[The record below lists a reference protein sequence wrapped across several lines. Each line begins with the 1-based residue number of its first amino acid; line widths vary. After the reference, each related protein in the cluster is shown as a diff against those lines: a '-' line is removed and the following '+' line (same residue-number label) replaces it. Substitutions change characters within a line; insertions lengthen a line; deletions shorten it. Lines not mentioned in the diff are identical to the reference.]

1 METCLPTQGLIFV
14 ALMLLNHC
22 KLNANS
28 AVGIVMA
35 AGWILLTFLRVDAS
49 EWNLTLKRGS
59 DAMIS
64 FTDTIP
70 TGTPGKEKDSL
81 YFENKKDTLKIDT
94 VFVSTDSLDATVN
107 YAAEDSGVL
116 MIPDKLFILYGKAKT
131 DYKDLKLEAAVIEFN
146 QQSQMVKAYGNTD
159 SSGNPNSK
167 PQFSQGEMK
176 TVSDSIFYSMKSN
189 KGLIKNT
196 YLQEG
201 EIFVNSKILKKVG
214 VDESFGKDVRFTTCN
229 LDEPHFAFKS
239 NKMKLINN
247 KLAVTGRV
255 YPEIESIP
263 IGIVTLPFGIFPLN
277 RGRHSGVMFP
287 TFTASEDFGLGLE
300 GLGYY
305 KVLSDY
311 ADITTRANIYSYG
324 GWNVNVSSKYIKR
337 YKYSGTFTVSFLN
350 NKQLNRSPFSKEEF
364 SQSRAFMITWG
375 HTRDSRAR
383 PGTNF
388 SANVNFGSSRFN
400 QNLLNNPFLN
410 FQNQLQSNISYS
422 KDWRGKYNVSLNFNH
437 NQNSNT
443 KLVNLNLPT
452 ANFNVVTFFPFQKKD
467 RIGTAK
473 WYEKIGIGYN
483 GNFQNL
489 ISFYDTAFSMRRLLD
504 TLQWGAQHNLPINL
518 SLPALGPITI
528 APGVSYEE
536 RWYGQRMFR
545 NWNNTSKKVD
555 TTIQKGFYTAR
566 QMSFS
571 LSLNTRIFGTYKF
584 RPSSRAVAIRH
595 EVRPSISLNYK
606 PDMAARYHY
615 NTQVDSTGRI
625 LRFSQFEGGVLGT
638 FSEGKFGGIAFGID
652 NVLEMK
658 VKDKTDTSGKNTK
671 KIKLLDGF
679 GFNSSYNLMA
689 DSFALGI
696 FSIYARSTLFEV
708 ININANATMDPY
720 QVNERGF
727 RVNQIN
733 FDPTRLKFG
742 RITSGNIALSTS
754 FKSKSRDGKE
764 ADKKTNTPLPND
776 PFQTPDEQ
784 QRELQFIRANPAE
797 FTDFNIPWNLS
808 LSYSLGFSRILK
820 SDYSGFETI
829 TNSSINFNGDFSL
842 TEKWKIG
849 GTGYYDI
856 SRRSLQQL
864 SMFIT
869 REMHCWQLA
878 LNITPIGLFRS
889 FNITFNPKSGI
900 LRDLRI
906 NRSRFFSNQ

>member
-1 METCLPTQGLIFV
+1 
-14 ALMLLNHC
+14 MLKRLC

-28 AVGIVMA
+28 GAGIVMA

-49 EWNLTLKRGS
+49 GGRTTTKPGIEK
-59 DAMIS
+59 DKI
-64 FTDTIP
+64 FTDTLP
-70 TGTPGKEKDSL
+70 TRGQGKEKDTL
-81 YFENKKDTLKIDT
+81 FLEKKKDTLTIDT
-94 VFVSTDSLDATVN
+94 LPISTDSLDATVT

-116 MIPDKLFILYGKAKT
+116 VIPDKLFILYGKAKT
-131 DYKDLKLEAAVIEFN
+131 DYKDLQLEAAVIEFN

-201 EIFVNSKILKKVG
+201 EIFVNAKTLKKVG
-214 VDESFGKDVRFTTCN
+214 VDESFGRDVRFTTCN
-229 LDEPHFAFKS
+229 LDTPHFAFKS

-263 IGIVTLPFGIFPLN
+263 IGIVSLPFGLFPLN

-311 ADITTRANIYSYG
+311 ADITTRANLYSYG

-350 NKQLNRSPFSKEEF
+350 NKQLNRSAFSKEEF

-467 RIGTAK
+467 RVGTAR

-545 NWNNTSKKVD
+545 NWNNTSNKVD

-615 NTQVDSTGRI
+615 NTQVDSTGRV

-708 ININANATMDPY
+708 INISANATMDPY

-733 FDPTRLKFG
+733 IDPTRLKFG

-764 ADKKTNTPLPND
+764 PDKKTNTPLPND

-784 QRELQFIRANPAE
+784 QRELQFIRSNPAE

-808 LSYSLGFSRILK
+808 LSYSLGFSKVLK
-820 SDYSGFETI
+820 TDYSGFETI

-856 SRRSLQQL
+856 NRRSLQQL

>member
-1 METCLPTQGLIFV
+1 MLI
-14 ALMLLNHC
+14 NHC
-22 KLNANS
+22 KLNVKTA
-28 AVGIVMA
+28 AGIVIT
-35 AGWILLTFLRVDAS
+35 AGWILLTFYTGVSAQK
-49 EWNLTLKRGS
+49 TLESHRLPVQV
-59 DAMIS
+59 
-64 FTDTIP
+64 DTIP
-70 TGTPGKEKDSL
+70 ASKIETRKDSL
-81 YFENKKDTLKIDT
+81 KSRAGRDTVKIDT
-94 VFVSTDSLDATVN
+94 LPMSTDSLDAIVN

-116 MIPDKLFILYGKAKT
+116 MVPEKLFILYGKAKT
-131 DYKDLKLEAAVIEFN
+131 DYKDIKLEAGVIEFN
-146 QQSQMVKAYGNTD
+146 QQTQMVKAFGSTD

-167 PQFSQGEMK
+167 PQFTQGEMK
-176 TVSDSIFYSMKSN
+176 TVSDSIFYSMKTN

-201 EIFVNSKILKKVG
+201 EIFVNAQTLKKVG
-214 VDESFGKDVRFTTCN
+214 LDESFGKDVRFTTCN

-263 IGIVTLPFGIFPLN
+263 IGIISLPFGLFPLN

-311 ADITTRANIYSYG
+311 ADLTTRANIYSYG
-324 GWNVNVSSKYIKR
+324 GWNVNISSKYLKR
-337 YKYSGTFTVSFLN
+337 YKYSGSVSVSFLN
-350 NKQLNRSPFSKEEF
+350 NKVLNRSAFAKEEF
-364 SQSRAFMITWG
+364 NQNRAFMITWG

-383 PGTNF
+383 PGTNL

-410 FQNQLQSNISYS
+410 FQNQLQSNINYS
-422 KDWRGKYNVSLNFNH
+422 KDWRGKYNLSLNLNH

-467 RIGTAK
+467 RVGTAK
-473 WYEKIGIGYN
+473 WYEKLGIGYN

-489 ISFYDTAFSMRRLLD
+489 VSFYDTAFNLRRILD

-555 TTIQKGFYTAR
+555 TTVQKGFYTAR

-584 RPSSRAVAIRH
+584 RPKSRAVAIRH

-606 PDMAARYHY
+606 PDMAARFHY
-615 NTQVDSTGRI
+615 NTQVDTTGRV

-658 VKDKTDTSGKNTK
+658 VKDKTDTAGKNTK

-689 DSFALGI
+689 DSFALGV
-696 FSIYARSTLFEV
+696 FSIYARSTLFDV
-708 ININANATMDPY
+708 INISANATMDPY
-720 QVNERGF
+720 QVNDRGF
-727 RVNQIN
+727 RVNQLN
-733 FDPTRLKFG
+733 FDPARLKFG
-742 RITSGNIALSTS
+742 RITNGNIALSTS
-754 FKSKSRDGKE
+754 FKSKSRDGKDSK
-764 ADKKTNTPLPND
+764 DKKNVPLPND
-776 PFQTPDEQ
+776 PFLTPDEQ

-820 SDYSGFETI
+820 PDYSGFETI
-829 TNSSINFNGDFSL
+829 TNSSVNFNGDFSL

-856 SRRSLQQL
+856 SRRSLQQI

-878 LNITPIGLFRS
+878 LNVTPIGLFRS

-906 NRSRFFSNQ
+906 NRSRTFSNQ

>member
-1 METCLPTQGLIFV
+1 MLIN
-14 ALMLLNHC
+14 LC
-22 KLNANS
+22 KLNVKS
-28 AVGIVMA
+28 AACIVIV
-35 AGWILLTFLRVDAS
+35 AGSILLTFYTANAFNFNPSPLAKTD
-49 EWNLTLKRGS
+49 L
-59 DAMIS
+59 
-64 FTDTIP
+64 TDTLPAIKKSA
-70 TGTPGKEKDSL
+70 G
-81 YFENKKDTLKIDT
+81 KDTLQPRVGRDT
-94 VFVSTDSLDATVN
+94 VKVDTLPISTDSLDAIVN
-107 YAAEDSGVL
+107 YAAEDSGILLV
-116 MIPDKLFILYGKAKT
+116 PDKLFLLYGKAKT
-131 DYKDLKLEAAVIEFN
+131 DYKDLKLEASVIEFN
-146 QQSQMVKAYGNTD
+146 QQTQMVKAFGSTD
-159 SSGNPNSK
+159 STGNPYSK

-201 EIFVNSKILKKVG
+201 EIYVNAQTLKKVG

-229 LDEPHFAFKS
+229 LDTPHFAFKS
-239 NKMKLINN
+239 NRMKLINN

-255 YPEIESIP
+255 YPEIESVP
-263 IGIVTLPFGIFPLN
+263 IQIVSLPFGLFPLN
-277 RGRHSGVMFP
+277 RGKHSGVMFP

-305 KVLSDY
+305 KVLSEY
-311 ADITTRANIYSYG
+311 ADLTTRANIYSYG
-324 GWNVNVSSKYIKR
+324 GWNVNFNSKYIRR
-337 YKYSGTFTVSFLN
+337 YKYSGNFTLSFLK
-350 NKQLNRSPFSKEEF
+350 NKSLNRNTFSKEEF
-364 SQSRAFMITWG
+364 NETRGFMVTWG
-375 HTRDSRAR
+375 HSRDSRAR

-388 SANVNFGSSRFN
+388 SANVNFGSTSYN

-422 KDWRGKYNVSLNFNH
+422 KDWRGKYNLSLNLNH

-452 ANFNVVTFFPFQKKD
+452 ANFNVVTFFPFQKKE
-467 RIGTAK
+467 RVGSAK
-473 WYEKIGIGYN
+473 WYEKLGIGYN

-489 ISFYDTAFSMRRLLD
+489 ISFYDTAFSMRKILD

-536 RWYGQRMFR
+536 RWYGQRLFR
-545 NWNNTSKKVD
+545 SWNDISRKVD
-555 TTIQKGFYTAR
+555 TTVQKGFYTAR
-566 QMSFS
+566 QMAFS
-571 LSLNTRIFGTYKF
+571 LSLNTRIFGTYQFK
-584 RPSSRAVAIRH
+584 PTSKVVAIRH
-595 EVRPSISLNYK
+595 EVRPSLSINYK
-606 PDMAARYHY
+606 PDMAKRYYY
-615 NTQVDSTGRI
+615 NTQVDTTGRVM
-625 LRFSQFEGGVLGT
+625 RFSQFEGGVLGT
-638 FSEGKFGGIAFGID
+638 FSEGAFGGIAFGLD

-679 GFNSSYNLMA
+679 GINSSYNLMA

-696 FSIYARSTLFEV
+696 FSIYARSTLFDV
-708 ININANATMDPY
+708 LNISANATMDPY
-720 QVNERGF
+720 RVDARGF
-727 RVNQIN
+727 RVNQLN
-733 FDPTRLKFG
+733 FDPARLKFG

-754 FKSKSRDGKE
+754 FKSKSRNGKDSK
-764 ADKKTNTPLPND
+764 DKKNEPLPND
-776 PFQTPDEQ
+776 PFMTPEEQ
-784 QRELQFIRANPAE
+784 QRELQFIRSNPAE

-808 LSYSLGFSRILK
+808 LSYSLGFSRIMK
-820 SDYSGFETI
+820 SDYTGFETV

-842 TEKWKIG
+842 TERWKIG

-878 LNITPIGLFRS
+878 VNITPIGLFRS

-906 NRSRFFSNQ
+906 NRSRTFSNQ

>member
-1 METCLPTQGLIFV
+1 MLI
-14 ALMLLNHC
+14 NHC
-22 KLNANS
+22 KLNVKTA
-28 AVGIVMA
+28 AGIVII
-35 AGWILLTFLRVDAS
+35 AGWILLTFYKVVAAPPHPELPRIAV
-49 EWNLTLKRGS
+49 LV
-59 DAMIS
+59 
-64 FTDTIP
+64 DTIP
-70 TGTPGKEKDSL
+70 TSKIPPV
-81 YFENKKDTLKIDT
+81 KDTLKSREIRDT
-94 VFVSTDSLDATVN
+94 VKVDSIPMSTDSLDAIIN

-116 MIPDKLFILYGKAKT
+116 FVPEKLFVLYGKGKT
-131 DYKDLKLEAAVIEFN
+131 EYKDLQLEAAVIEFN
-146 QQSQMVKAYGNTD
+146 QQTQMVKAYGNTD
-159 SSGNPNSK
+159 STGNPNSK
-167 PQFSQGEMK
+167 PQFTQGEMK
-176 TVSDSIFYSMKSN
+176 TVSDSIFYNMKSN

-201 EIFVNSKILKKVG
+201 EIFVNAQILKKVG
-214 VDESFGKDVRFTTCN
+214 LDESFGKDVRFTTCN

-263 IGIVTLPFGIFPLN
+263 IGIITLPFGLFPLN

-311 ADITTRANIYSYG
+311 ADLTTRANIYSYG
-324 GWNVNVSSKYIKR
+324 GWNVNVSSKYLKR
-337 YKYSGTFTVSFLN
+337 YKYSGSVSVSFLN
-350 NKQLNRSPFSKEEF
+350 NKVLNRSSFAKDEF
-364 SQSRAFMITWG
+364 NQNRAFMITWG
-375 HTRDSRAR
+375 HSRDSRAR
-383 PGTNF
+383 PGTNL

-410 FQNQLQSNISYS
+410 FQNQLQSNINYS
-422 KDWRGKYNVSLNFNH
+422 KDWRGKYNLSLNLNH

-467 RIGTAK
+467 RVGTAK
-473 WYEKIGIGYN
+473 WYEKLGIGYN

-489 ISFYDTAFSMRRLLD
+489 ISFYDTAFNLRRILD

-528 APGVSYEE
+528 APGISYEE
-536 RWYGQRMFR
+536 RWYGQRMR
-545 NWNNTSKKVD
+545 RSWNNVSQKVD
-555 TTIQKGFYTAR
+555 TTVQKGFYTAR
-566 QMSFS
+566 QMAFS

-584 RPSSRAVAIRH
+584 RPKSRAVAIRH

-615 NTQVDSTGRI
+615 NTQVDTTGRV
-625 LRFSQFEGGVLGT
+625 LRFSEFEGGVLGI

-658 VKDKTDTSGKNTK
+658 VKDKTDTSAKKTK

-689 DSFALGI
+689 DSFALGV
-696 FSIYARSTLFEV
+696 FSIYARSTLFDI
-708 ININANATMDPY
+708 INISANATMDPY
-720 QVNERGF
+720 RVNDRGF
-727 RVNQIN
+727 RVNQLN
-733 FDPTRLKFG
+733 FDPARFKFG
-742 RITSGNIALSTS
+742 RITNGNIALSTS
-754 FKSKSRDGKE
+754 FKSKTRDGKDSK
-764 ADKKTNTPLPND
+764 DKKNVPLPND
-776 PFQTPDEQ
+776 PFLTPDEQ

-797 FTDFNIPWNLS
+797 FTDFNIPWTLS
-808 LSYSLGFSRILK
+808 LSYSLGFSRLLK

-829 TNSSINFNGDFSL
+829 TNSSVNFNGDFSL

-856 SRRSLQQL
+856 SRRSLQQI

-906 NRSRFFSNQ
+906 NRSRTFSNQ

>member
-1 METCLPTQGLIFV
+1 MLI
-14 ALMLLNHC
+14 NHC
-22 KLNANS
+22 KLNVKTA
-28 AVGIVMA
+28 AGIVIM
-35 AGWILLTFLRVDAS
+35 AGWILLTFYTGVWAQEPL
-49 EWNLTLKRGS
+49 EYNL
-59 DAMIS
+59 MPV
-64 FTDTIP
+64 FVDTIP
-70 TGTPGKEKDSL
+70 TAKIDTGKDSL
-81 YFENKKDTLKIDT
+81 KSRVGRDTVKIDSLPM
-94 VFVSTDSLDATVN
+94 STDSLDAIVN

-116 MIPDKLFILYGKAKT
+116 MVPEKLFILYGKAKT
-131 DYKDLKLEAAVIEFN
+131 DYKDIKLEAALIEFN
-146 QQSQMVKAYGNTD
+146 QQNQMVKAYGSTD
-159 SSGNPNSK
+159 STGNPYSK
-167 PQFSQGEMK
+167 PQFTQGEMK
-176 TVSDSIFYSMKSN
+176 TVSDSIFYNMKSN
-189 KGLIKNT
+189 KGIIKNT

-201 EIFVNSKILKKVG
+201 EIYVNAKTLKKVG
-214 VDESFGKDVRFTTCN
+214 IDESFGKDVRFTTCN

-263 IGIVTLPFGIFPLN
+263 IGIITLPFGLFPLN

-305 KVLSDY
+305 KVLSDF
-311 ADITTRANIYSYG
+311 ADLTTRANIYSYG
-324 GWNVNVSSKYIKR
+324 GWNVNVNSKYIKR
-337 YKYSGTFTVSFLN
+337 YKYTGNVNVSFLN
-350 NKQLNRSPFSKEEF
+350 NKVLNRAVGAKDEF
-364 SQSRAFMITWG
+364 NQNRAFMITWG

-383 PGTNF
+383 PGTNL

-410 FQNQLQSNISYS
+410 FQNQLQSNINYS
-422 KDWRGKYNVSLNFNH
+422 KDWRGKYNLSLNLNH

-467 RIGTAK
+467 RVGTAK
-473 WYEKIGIGYN
+473 WYEKLGIGYN

-489 ISFYDTAFSMRRLLD
+489 ISFYDTAFNLRRILD

-528 APGVSYEE
+528 APGISYEE

-555 TTIQKGFYTAR
+555 TTVQKGFYTAR

-584 RPSSRAVAIRH
+584 RPKSRAIAIRH

-606 PDMAARYHY
+606 PDMAARFHY
-615 NTQVDSTGRI
+615 NTQVDSTGRV

-638 FSEGKFGGIAFGID
+638 FSEGRFGGIAFGID

-689 DSFALGI
+689 DSFALGV
-696 FSIYARSTLFEV
+696 FSIYARSTLFDV
-708 ININANATMDPY
+708 INISANATMDPY
-720 QVNERGF
+720 QVNDRGF
-727 RVNQIN
+727 RVNQLN
-733 FDPTRLKFG
+733 FDPARLKFG
-742 RITSGNIALSTS
+742 RITNGNIALSTS
-754 FKSKSRDGKE
+754 FKSKSRDGKDSKE
-764 ADKKTNTPLPND
+764 NKNVPLPND
-776 PFQTPDEQ
+776 PFLTPDEQ
-784 QRELQFIRANPAE
+784 QRQLQFIRANPAE

-820 SDYSGFETI
+820 PDYSGFETI

-849 GTGYYDI
+849 GTGFYDI
-856 SRRSLQQL
+856 SRRSLQQI

-906 NRSRFFSNQ
+906 NRSRTFSNQ

>member
-14 ALMLLNHC
+14 ALMLLKHC

-28 AVGIVMA
+28 AVSIVMA

-49 EWNLTLKRGS
+49 EWKLTAKRGS
-59 DAMIS
+59 DTMIS

-70 TGTPGKEKDSL
+70 AGTPGKEKDSL
-81 YFENKKDTLKIDT
+81 YFEKKKDTLQIDT
-94 VFVSTDSLDATVN
+94 LPVSTDSLDATVN

-201 EIFVNSKILKKVG
+201 EIFVNAKTLKKVG

-364 SQSRAFMITWG
+364 SQNRAFMITWG

-467 RIGTAK
+467 RVGTAK

-708 ININANATMDPY
+708 INISANATMDPY
-720 QVNERGF
+720 QVNDRGF

-764 ADKKTNTPLPND
+764 ADKKTNTPLPYD

-784 QRELQFIRANPAE
+784 QRELQFIRSNPAE

-808 LSYSLGFSRILK
+808 LSYSLGFSKILK

-906 NRSRFFSNQ
+906 NRSRTFSNQ

>member
-1 METCLPTQGLIFV
+1 LDGVLKGLPNQGLIF
-14 ALMLLNHC
+14 AAIMLKNLC
-22 KLNANS
+22 KLNVKS
-28 AVGIVMA
+28 AAGIVIT
-35 AGWILLTFLRVDAS
+35 AGWILLTFYTVSAAHTSGKLVPTGWHAD
-49 EWNLTLKRGS
+49 TLPVKNGTGIKDSLQKKAVKDTIR
-59 DAMIS
+59 
-64 FTDTIP
+64 TDTIP
-70 TGTPGKEKDSL
+70 
-81 YFENKKDTLKIDT
+81 I
-94 VFVSTDSLDATVN
+94 STDSLDAPIT
-107 YAAEDSGVL
+107 YTAEDSGVL
-116 MIPDKLFILYGKAKT
+116 MVPDKLFILYGKAKT

-146 QQSQMVKAYGNTD
+146 QQTQLVKAYGSTD

-167 PQFSQGEMK
+167 PQFTQGEMK
-176 TVSDSIFYSMKSN
+176 TISDSIFYSMKSN

-201 EIFVNSKILKKVG
+201 EIYVNAQTLKKVG

-229 LDEPHFAFKS
+229 LDTPHFAFKS
-239 NKMKLINN
+239 TKMKLINN
-247 KLAVTGRV
+247 KMAVTGRI

-263 IGIVTLPFGIFPLN
+263 IGIVSLPFGLFPLN
-277 RGRHSGVMFP
+277 RGRHSGVLFP

-305 KVLSDY
+305 KVLNDF
-311 ADITTRANIYSYG
+311 ADLTTRANIYSFG
-324 GWNVNVSSKYIKR
+324 GWNVNLSSKYIKR
-337 YKYSGTFTVSFLN
+337 YKFTGNFTINFLN
-350 NKQLNRSPFSKEEF
+350 NKVLNRNPFAKEEF
-364 SQSRAFMITWG
+364 NQTRAFMINWG
-375 HTRDSRAR
+375 HSRDSRAR

-388 SANVNFGSSRFN
+388 TANVNFGSSRYN

-410 FQNQLQSNISYS
+410 FQNQLTSSISYT
-422 KDWRGKYNVSLNFNH
+422 KDWRGKYNLSLNLNH

-467 RIGTAK
+467 RVGSSK
-473 WYEKIGIGYN
+473 WYEKLGIGYN

-489 ISFYDTAFSMRRLLD
+489 VSFFDTAFNFRRILD

-518 SLPALGPITI
+518 SLPALGPITV
-528 APGVSYEE
+528 APGISYEE

-545 NWNNTSKKVD
+545 NWNNTTDKVD
-555 TTIQKGFYTAR
+555 TTVQKGFYTAR

-584 RPSSRAVAIRH
+584 KPTSCAVAIRN
-595 EVRPSISLNYK
+595 EIRPSIALNYK

-615 NTQVDSTGRI
+615 NTQVDSTGRV
-625 LRFSQFEGGVLGT
+625 LRFSQFEGGVLGS
-638 FSEGKFGGIAFGID
+638 FSEGSFGGISFGLD

-658 VKDKTDTSGKNTK
+658 LKDKTDTSGKGTK

-696 FSIYARSTLFEV
+696 FSIYARSTLFDI
-708 ININANATMDPY
+708 ININASATLDPY
-720 QVNERGF
+720 RVNESGF

-742 RITSGNIALSTS
+742 RITSGNISLSTS
-754 FKSKSRDGKE
+754 FKSKTRDGKE
-764 ADKKTNTPLPND
+764 AKNKNNNQLPND
-776 PFQTPDEQ
+776 PFMTPDEQ
-784 QRELQFIRANPAE
+784 QRELQFIRSNPAE
-797 FTDFNIPWNLS
+797 FTDFSIPWTLS
-808 LSYSLGFSRILK
+808 LSYSLGFSRNLRP
-820 SDYSGFETI
+820 DYSGYETL
-829 TNSSINFNGDFSL
+829 TNSSVNFNGDFSL

-856 SRRSLQQL
+856 SRRSIQQL

-878 LNITPIGLFRS
+878 LNITPIGLWRS

-906 NRSRFFSNQ
+906 NRSRTFSNQ